1 MMQRLYLILKEVAG
15 SRFVSCIVLLSVVLS
30 VFAVGLFRIAGDS
43 LSNYIHNRF
52 ASSIPPNTIRVSTRQ
67 PRTLFLFE
75 TSRPG
80 GPVISDRVVRKIR
93 GMEGV
98 TEVLPVSA
106 LRIPIQARVSYLGF
120 SYRSDILAFG
130 VPRRLVAGEL
140 AGERYRR
147 LWNDPARERVIPVL
161 IPRAILQSYNDGMAA
176 SNNLPRISE
185 RGAVG
190 FGFKLSMGRSSLRT
204 LDGYEDMDAVVAG
217 FTDRVDS
224 FALILPLGMVS
235 EYNRKFIDGYR
246 NEYQYAYIRVKD
258 HSSMIGVTAR
268 LKGLNLVVE
277 AEKGVSQQIMKL
289 TETVTLIIRL
299 LQSIIVIIAVIA
311 ISFATMIAVF
321 NRIEYYRTLRLVGAS
336 RAFLTLTILAKYLVI
351 GFAGAW
357 GGGSLLRYA
366 SARVTEYFHLTG
378 FMISVSLPGDVFRAF
393 LLAGMAIPVLS
404 AVPALARLYAKGLSG
419 D

>member
-67 PRTLFLFE
+67 PRTHFLFE

-80 GPVISDRVVRKIR
+80 GPVISDRVIRKIR
-93 GMEGV
+93 GLEGV

-130 VPRRLVAGEL
+130 VPRRLVADEL

-147 LWNDPARERVIPVL
+147 LWSEPARERVIPVL
-161 IPRAILQSYNDGMAA
+161 IPRAILHSYNDGMAA

-185 RGAVG
+185 RGAAG
-190 FGFKLSMGRSSLRT
+190 FGFRLFMGRSSLRT

-217 FTDRVDS
+217 FTDQVDS
-224 FALILPLGMVS
+224 FALILPLGLVT
-235 EYNRKFIDGYR
+235 EYNRRFVKNYR
-246 NEYQYAYIRVKD
+246 SEYQYAYVRVSG
-258 HSSMIGVTAR
+258 HAAMLRVSPAIQRMG
-268 LKGLNLVVE
+268 LVVE
-277 AEKGVSQQIMKL
+277 AEKGVSRQIMKL
-289 TETVTLIIRL
+289 KETITLIIRL

-336 RAFLTLTILAKYLVI
+336 RAFLTVTILAKYLVI
-351 GFAGAW
+351 GLAGAW
-357 GGGSLLRYA
+357 GGASLLRYA

-378 FMISVSLPGDVFRAF
+378 FMISVSLPGDVFSAF
-393 LLAGMAIPVLS
+393 LLAGMAVPVLS
-404 AVPALARLYAKGLSG
+404 ALPALVRLYTKGLSG

>member
-1 MMQRLYLILKEVAG
+1 MMQRLYLMLREVAG

-43 LSNYIHNRF
+43 LSSYIHNRF
-52 ASSIPPNTIRVSTRQ
+52 ASSIPPNTIRISTRQ

-80 GPVISDRVVRKIR
+80 GPVINDRVIKRIR
-93 GMEGV
+93 AMEGV

-120 SYRSDILAFG
+120 NYRSDILAFG
-130 VPRRLVAGEL
+130 VPQRLVAGEL
-140 AGERYRR
+140 AGDRYRR
-147 LWNDPARERVIPVL
+147 LWRDPEREQVIPVL

-190 FGFKLSMGRSSLRT
+190 FGFRLSMGRSSLRT
-204 LDGYEDMDAVVAG
+204 LDGHRDMDAVVAG
-217 FTDRVDS
+217 FTDQVDS
-224 FALILPLGMVS
+224 FALILPLALVS
-235 EYNRKFIDGYR
+235 EYNRKFVEKYR
-246 NEYQYAYIRVKD
+246 NEYQYAYVRVGS
-258 HSSMIGVTAR
+258 HAAMLRVSPAIQRMG
-268 LKGLNLVVE
+268 LVVE

-289 TETVTLIIRL
+289 KETVTLIIRL

-336 RAFLTLTILAKYLVI
+336 RAFLTLTILAKYLII

-357 GGGSLLRYA
+357 VGAGLLRYA
-366 SARVTEYFHLTG
+366 SARVTECFHLTG
-378 FMISVSLPGDVFRAF
+378 FMISVSLPEDAFRAF
-393 LLAGMAIPVLS
+393 LLAGMAVPVLS
-404 AVPALARLYAKGLSG
+404 AVPALVRLYVKGLSG